1 VTRPATT
8 ASGLIVP
15 RGVETERG
23 HGLGRNWW
31 DEWTEDPVPEMQW
44 PFNIPIFTQ
53 MAKSDPQCKSVL
65 RAVSL
70 PVTQTRWRIDPREA
84 PDEVVTF
91 ISQNLGLP
99 IVGVSDEPETLP
111 RERDRFSWTG
121 HLSEALLMTRWGHMP
136 FEQVYRFDEASGKF
150 YLRKLAARWP
160 RTLERFEVA
169 RDGGLRWIEQ
179 KRLAGDT
186 TVGNIKLPIDSLVVY
201 VHEKEGGDWTGNSL
215 LRPAYGHWLLK
226 RQALR
231 SWSVRDDRNSMGV
244 PIYEAAMQETSLDK
258 GLQIA
263 RDHRSG
269 VTAGAAIPN
278 GAKFRLMGVEGQ
290 LPDVE
295 HQVRYHDES
304 IRNAVLAHFLNLGQQ
319 SGTGS
324 YALGSSFLDFFV
336 MSLQSLGQSV
346 ADTATMH
353 VVEDL
358 VDLNFG
364 PDVQAP
370 RIVFDPIGQSPSAVN
385 TAVQMLIGA
394 GAVFPDPELDAF
406 VRQLNGL
413 PPKAPLP
420 NPRTP
425 AGAAA
430 PPPGSPGS
438 GRPTEESE
446 ETD

>member
-1 VTRPATT
+1 MTAPTT
-8 ASGLIVP
+8 ASGLIIP
-15 RGVETERG
+15 AGVTVEKG
-23 HGLGRNWW
+23 HGLGTNWF
-31 DEWTEDPVPEMQW
+31 DQWTEDVVPEMQW
-44 PFNIPIFTQ
+44 PFNLPIFTQ
-53 MAKSDPQCKSVL
+53 MAKGDPQCKSVL

-70 PVTQTRWRIDPREA
+70 PVTQTRWRLEPGNA

-99 IVGVSDEPETLP
+99 IVGSSDEPEQMP

-136 FEQVYRFDEASGKF
+136 FEQVYRFDEASGKYF
-150 YLRKLAARWP
+150 LRKLAARWP
-160 RTLERFEVA
+160 RTIERFQTA
-169 RDGGLRWIEQ
+169 PDGGLQWIEQ
-179 KRLAGDT
+179 RRVAGDT
-186 TVGNIKLPIDSLVVY
+186 RAGNIKLPIDRLVMY

-244 PIYEAAMQETSLDK
+244 PVYRAAPQETSLDA
-258 GLQIA
+258 GLKIA

-269 VTAGAAIPN
+269 ATAGAAVPN
-278 GAKFRLMGVEGQ
+278 GADFRLQGVEGE

-336 MSLQSLGQSV
+336 MSLQSLGQQIAS
-346 ADTATMH
+346 TATMH
-353 VVEDL
+353 IVEDL

-364 PDVQAP
+364 TEVQAP
-370 RIVFDPIGQSPSAVN
+370 RVVFDPIGQSPNAVN
-385 TAVQMLIGA
+385 TAVQMLISA
-394 GAVFPDPELDAF
+394 GAVFPDPDLDAF
-406 VRQLNGL
+406 VRQVNGL

-420 NPRTP
+420 GARTP
-425 AGAAA
+425 AGAAE
-430 PPPGSPGS
+430 PPAGTPG
-438 GRPTEESE
+438 T
-446 ETD
+446 